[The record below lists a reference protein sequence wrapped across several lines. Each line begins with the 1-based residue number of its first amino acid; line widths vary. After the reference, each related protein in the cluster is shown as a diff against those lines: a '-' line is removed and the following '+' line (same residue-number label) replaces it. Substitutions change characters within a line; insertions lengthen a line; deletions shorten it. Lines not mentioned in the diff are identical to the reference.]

1 MPRYVAL
8 LGSINVGGNRL
19 SMAELREALLRED
32 FEEVETVV
40 ASGNVMFTHDER
52 PTEGLAEK
60 IAYVVS
66 DRFDIDTFAAVVTRE
81 QLQASLDACPF
92 TEDGEEKQVHIGF
105 LDGALDETAFAKLVD
120 DHADRGPERLAAKN
134 NFVYVD
140 FADGVGSSKLSK
152 PFIERR
158 LGRQITMRN
167 LRSVRRIIEKMA

>member
-1 MPRYVAL
+1 MTRYVAL

-32 FEEVETVV
+32 FDDVETVV
-40 ASGNVMFTHDER
+40 ASGNVMFTHEER
-52 PTEGLAEK
+52 PTGGLAEK

-66 DRFDIDTFAAVVTRE
+66 DRFDIETFATVLTHDD
-81 QLQASLDACPF
+81 LQAALDACPF
-92 TEDGEEKQVHIGF
+92 ADDGDEKLVHVGF
-105 LDGALDETAFAKLVD
+105 LDGALDEAAFAALERD
-120 DHADRGPERLAAKN
+120 QAGRGPERLAAAGDI
-134 NFVYVD
+134 VYID
-140 FADGVGSSKLSK
+140 FADGVAASRLTK